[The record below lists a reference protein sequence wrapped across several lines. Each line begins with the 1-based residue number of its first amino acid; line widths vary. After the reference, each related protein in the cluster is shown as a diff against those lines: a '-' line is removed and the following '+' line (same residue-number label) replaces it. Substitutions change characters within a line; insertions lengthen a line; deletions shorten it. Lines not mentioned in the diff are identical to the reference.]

1 MFLRVSGQSTAN
13 LFKAILIFI
22 KIFIHFITDL
32 LFHECA
38 ETRARARPSL
48 PPDGS
53 FPDFIID
60 RVIPGKF
67 AF

>member
-1 MFLRVSGQSTAN
+1 MN
-13 LFKAILIFI
+13 
-22 KIFIHFITDL
+22 
-32 LFHECA
+32 
-38 ETRARARPSL
+38 ARARLPLPSPLL
-48 PPDGS
+48 PAPGS

>member
-1 MFLRVSGQSTAN
+1 MNAR
-13 LFKAILIFI
+13 K
-22 KIFIHFITDL
+22 
-32 LFHECA
+32 
-38 ETRARARPSL
+38 RARARPSL

>member
-1 MFLRVSGQSTAN
+1 MN
-13 LFKAILIFI
+13 
-22 KIFIHFITDL
+22 
-32 LFHECA
+32 
-38 ETRARARPSL
+38 ARARLPLPSPLL
-48 PPDGS
+48 PAGS